1 MPSVQ
6 RLLEQPGVLQVTAEQ
21 CRNGLV
27 SRSGQQQRKA
37 ASLLTNNRRVAEAL
51 GRGCQGKRYPSELVG
66 AILQAYSRTVGKAP
80 QEIDLVEAASVARE
94 DLQRDQC
101 YFFPEELEEMDGA
114 EAMPLE
120 EPEEI
125 GHREEVPPARE
136 MMPEAFGV
144 TEDML
149 KQVGWKKLDT
159 GAWMYLDE
167 HTEKVNGPEPGHEAW
182 RLPWRT
188 SWTWN
193 GADWSLLE
201 DEVRWQDKAQDTRLQ
216 PNTRYLSIYQARLDQ
231 HADRHMRHFPGMARV
246 TLERMIRKAHEGLGH
261 PEHGRFL
268 RILRQSKASEEVI
281 EAAKQFRCST
291 CEAYQL
297 PDPARKGAPPKEEL
311 FINEWVGVDTVHLRD
326 HQNQAVP
333 ALNIIDF
340 HTHFQLVIPMDKES
354 AAEVRKAYRQW
365 VRFFGVPRKVM
376 FDLGT
381 EFKAEFRR
389 QVENDG
395 SEALPSS
402 LETPTQRGL
411 TERAGGV
418 FKNILYKSMLDY
430 QCQSREEWKELVD
443 VACMTRNRLLLR
455 GGYSPIQRVIGYTP
469 RLPGGLLTGGAD
481 DHTMAGRIVM
491 GDRDVTR
498 SMKMRKAAAVAF
510 HESDCDQALRAATLA
525 GPRKLCDFEVGQAVY
540 FWRRGA
546 GSTKKTRQSYW
557 TGPGRIV
564 MTSLPNAI
572 WIAYSNTLIK
582 AAPERVRHA
591 TAEENMSISGWLR
604 GISKAR
610 QDFEKL
616 PKKGFV
622 DLTGDYEMPGELEDD
637 LQANEPHDD
646 TNPLQG
652 PEPVSGVPPL
662 RRVRQKTGE
671 YEHAK
676 EPLGP
681 PPGLTEPP
689 TEPRGEPEREQPE
702 VPALEPVGPLPFL
715 PGEEL
720 FDRGIDVD
728 ENENHERGQGSSGAS
743 ATGSSGF
750 ADNKRGPE
758 DREPEPPGKRSRV
771 HLLEVYALHLQTLAR
786 ARQKKEVR
794 ATDFKGADAVKLQRA
809 ILKEINNNLGTRA
822 YELLSSAESEQILRE
837 KPEKVM
843 ESRYVLTKKP
853 LEPAEVAGAE
863 SEGLLLND
871 DTHGP
876 CKAKCRHVM
885 KGYSEESALDVE
897 STTPQI
903 NRDTVIFL
911 LQVLASLG
919 WDPGFLDFTQAFHS
933 GDAIKRELYCKQPKE
948 GIPGAKASQLLR
960 LLKTCYGLTDGPYA
974 WYQHLDRKLRQ
985 LGYKASQADPC
996 LYFLHGGADPET
1008 PELEGVIG
1016 VATDDLLHG
1025 GNERHWANIASI
1037 AAEHK
1042 LGKNQR
1048 GTGRFT
1054 GKDIELQADGSI
1066 KVSQAFYVKEKIQ
1079 IIALTRKRKQQRYSK
1094 CTPQE
1099 IEALRSSLGV
1109 LSWLSKETR
1118 CDIAGRVALLQQAF
1132 PEPRVQDLV
1141 EANKISEEARKYA
1154 HLGIKVMPIA
1164 PERLRI
1170 SVVTDAAWGNT
1181 RDQPWIEDHP
1191 DDYWEETEGEWVR
1204 HHVQPRRTT
1213 FHPGAA
1219 PGGPDLHSLD
1229 RKRQISFFA
1238 PEPDGEI
1245 KSGMVE
1251 DDWSDGHGI
1260 RVLQDQPWTGRTVFN
1275 KCHDE
1280 KITNQKI
1287 HSSLAQLQNLSSQGG
1302 QIILYHDRS
1311 LSETEQ
1317 PAMATVASWK
1327 SYRLKRKTV
1336 DTLAAEGQAL
1346 QAGLGSIHWH
1356 RLLFMEA
1363 FYGMLSAS
1371 DWREVAGRLPFLAA
1385 VDSKSLFDAVNKCAC
1400 TASYVSDK
1408 RTAIDLAVIKADLAQ
1423 TGGTIRWIDTRSM
1436 LSDPLTKQHPGTYLR
1451 YVLDKGFWAIAE
1463 EGHALQA
1470 KALERE
1476 ARRFSE
1482 SMKAELHKELPPK
1495 IEAKAS

>member
-1 MPSVQ
+1 
-6 RLLEQPGVLQVTAEQ
+6 
-21 CRNGLV
+21 
-27 SRSGQQQRKA
+27 
-37 ASLLTNNRRVAEAL
+37 
-51 GRGCQGKRYPSELVG
+51 
-66 AILQAYSRTVGKAP
+66 
-80 QEIDLVEAASVARE
+80 
-94 DLQRDQC
+94 
-101 YFFPEELEEMDGA
+101 
-114 EAMPLE
+114 
-120 EPEEI
+120 
-125 GHREEVPPARE
+125 
-136 MMPEAFGV
+136 
-144 TEDML
+144 ML
-149 KQVGWKKLDT
+149 
-159 GAWMYLDE
+159 Y
-167 HTEKVNGPEPGHEAW
+167 
-182 RLPWRT
+182 
-188 SWTWN
+188 
-193 GADWSLLE
+193 
-201 DEVRWQDKAQDTRLQ
+201 
-216 PNTRYLSIYQARLDQ
+216 
-231 HADRHMRHFPGMARV
+231 
-246 TLERMIRKAHEGLGH
+246 
-261 PEHGRFL
+261 
-268 RILRQSKASEEVI
+268 
-281 EAAKQFRCST
+281 
-291 CEAYQL
+291 
-297 PDPARKGAPPKEEL
+297 
-311 FINEWVGVDTVHLRD
+311 
-326 HQNQAVP
+326 
-333 ALNIIDF
+333 
-340 HTHFQLVIPMDKES
+340 
-354 AAEVRKAYRQW
+354 
-365 VRFFGVPRKVM
+365 
-376 FDLGT
+376 
-381 EFKAEFRR
+381 
-389 QVENDG
+389 
-395 SEALPSS
+395 
-402 LETPTQRGL
+402 
-411 TERAGGV
+411 
-418 FKNILYKSMLDY
+418 
-430 QCQSREEWKELVD
+430 
-443 VACMTRNRLLLR
+443 MT
-455 GGYSPIQRVIGYTP
+455 
-469 RLPGGLLTGGAD
+469 
-481 DHTMAGRIVM
+481 
-491 GDRDVTR
+491 
-498 SMKMRKAAAVAF
+498 
-510 HESDCDQALRAATLA
+510 
-525 GPRKLCDFEVGQAVY
+525 
-540 FWRRGA
+540 
-546 GSTKKTRQSYW
+546 
-557 TGPGRIV
+557 
-564 MTSLPNAI
+564 
-572 WIAYSNTLIK
+572 
-582 AAPERVRHA
+582 
-591 TAEENMSISGWLR
+591 
-604 GISKAR
+604 
-610 QDFEKL
+610 
-616 PKKGFV
+616 
-622 DLTGDYEMPGELEDD
+622 
-637 LQANEPHDD
+637 
-646 TNPLQG
+646 
-652 PEPVSGVPPL
+652 
-662 RRVRQKTGE
+662 
-671 YEHAK
+671 
-676 EPLGP
+676 
-681 PPGLTEPP
+681 
-689 TEPRGEPEREQPE
+689 
-702 VPALEPVGPLPFL
+702 
-715 PGEEL
+715 
-720 FDRGIDVD
+720 
-728 ENENHERGQGSSGAS
+728 
-743 ATGSSGF
+743 
-750 ADNKRGPE
+750 
-758 DREPEPPGKRSRV
+758 
-771 HLLEVYALHLQTLAR
+771 LHLQTLAR
-786 ARQKKEVR
+786 ARQEKEVR

-837 KPEKVM
+837 KPEKVT

-903 NRDTVIFL
+903 NRDTVIFM
-911 LQVLASLG
+911 LQILASLG

-985 LGYKASQADPC
+985 LGHKASQADPC

-1025 GNERHWANIASI
+1025 GNERHWANIASV
-1037 AAEHK
+1037 AAEYK

-1054 GKDIELQADGSI
+1054 KDIELQADGSI

-1079 IIALTRKRKQQRYSK
+1079 IIALTRKRKQQRHSK

-1251 DDWSDGHGI
+1251 DDWSDGHGV
-1260 RVLQDQPWTGRTVFN
+1260 RVLQDQSWTGRTVFN

-1385 VDSKSLFDAVNKCAC
+1385 ADSKSLFDAVNKCAC

-1470 KALERE
+1470 KARKRE

-1482 SMKAELHKELPPK
+1482 SMFLTFWEFKV
-1495 IEAKAS
+1495 